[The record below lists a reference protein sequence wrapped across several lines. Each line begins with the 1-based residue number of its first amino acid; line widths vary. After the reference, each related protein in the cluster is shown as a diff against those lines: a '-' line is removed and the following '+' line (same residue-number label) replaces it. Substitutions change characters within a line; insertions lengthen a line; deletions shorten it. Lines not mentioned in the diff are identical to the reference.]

1 MANSAAYREAHRDEI
16 RAYMKRYYRE
26 HSERTPMVAGATRES
41 KRCPSCV
48 VDKVRSEFSI
58 RQSGP
63 RKGHL
68 SGYCKS
74 CAVEKN
80 RLCAQRDPS
89 LYERV
94 ERPSKLKSLYGIT
107 VEDYDRMLA
116 EQRGGCA
123 ICGSADAKHRK
134 YTRAKVAAFSVDH
147 DHTTGKVRG
156 LLCSSC
162 NRALGLI
169 NDNPDVAARMVSY
182 LSR

>member
-1 MANSAAYREAHRDEI
+1 MANSAAYREAHREEI
-16 RAYMKRYYRE
+16 RGYMKRYYRE

-41 KRCPSCV
+41 KQCPSCA

-68 SGYCKS
+68 SAYCKS

-80 RLCAQRDPS
+80 RRVP
-89 LYERV
+89 ERYARIG
-94 ERPSKLKSLYGIT
+94 RPSKLKSLYGIT
-107 VEDYDRMLA
+107 VGDYDRMLA

-147 DHTTGKVRG
+147 DHKTGKVRG
-156 LLCSSC
+156 LLCSPC

-169 NDNPDVAARMVSY
+169 NDNPSVATRMASY